1 MRFSIDEFRDVMRI
15 INDKM
20 QEDKDYL
27 VDLDSV
33 MGDGD
38 LGLSMSKGFAVASR
52 TMDDYTEKDI
62 GKALF
67 QAGIA
72 MNNAAS
78 STMGTLMATALMK
91 AGKLVKGR
99 EEVDFADIVEM
110 GFAVVEGIKERG
122 KASLGDKTILDALVP
137 AVEEL
142 KKGFKSDSSILS
154 SFEAA
159 YQAAKDGLE
168 ATKDMIAQHG
178 RGRYYGEKSRGKQ
191 DPGATVAV
199 LIIEVMSNYLS
210 DLL

>member
-78 STMGTLMATALMK
+78 STMGTLMATALMR
-91 AGKLVKGR
+91 AGKAVKGR

-142 KKGFKSDSSILS
+142 KKGSEASSSVS
-154 SFEAA
+154 SAFEAA
-159 YQAAKDGLE
+159 YQAAKNGLE

-199 LIIEVMSNYLS
+199 LITEAISNYLS

>member
-78 STMGTLMATALMK
+78 STMGTLMATALMR
-91 AGKLVKGR
+91 AGKAVKGR
-99 EEVDFADIVEM
+99 EEIDLADIVEM
-110 GFAVVEGIKERG
+110 GIAAVEGIRERG